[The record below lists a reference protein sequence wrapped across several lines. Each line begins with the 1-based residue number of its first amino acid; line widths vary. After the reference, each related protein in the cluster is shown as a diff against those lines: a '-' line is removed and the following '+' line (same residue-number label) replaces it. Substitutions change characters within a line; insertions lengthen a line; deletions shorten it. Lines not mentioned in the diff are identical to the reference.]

1 MADTVQNL
9 LTKNQAYATDN
20 YGVPPDFDTLSS
32 LPKHQAVAIISCMD
46 PRLVPEEYFKFH
58 KGEHPVIRVAGGRV
72 KDALRSLLVLEHH
85 LGLGGIVVVHHT
97 DCGMTH
103 ASDSQ
108 FKATF
113 KARATTAEQ
122 AAQIDAIDFDE
133 IHGKDVRASVK
144 SDVRYLKE
152 SPWFGKE
159 LKVVG
164 LVFDL
169 NTGSVEQ
176 VQ

>member
-1 MADTVQNL
+1 MSDTVQNL
-9 LTKNQAYATDN
+9 LAKNQAYAADN
-20 YGVPPDFDTLSS
+20 YGIPPNFDTLSS
-32 LPKHQAVAIISCMD
+32 LPRNQAVAIISCMD

-58 KGEHPVIRVAGGRV
+58 KGEYPVIRVAGGRV

-85 LGLGGIVVVHHT
+85 LGLGGVAVVHHT

-103 ASDSQ
+103 ASDAE

-113 KARATTAEQ
+113 KARAATAEQ
-122 AAQIDAIDFDE
+122 VAEIDAIDFDE
-133 IHGKDVRASVK
+133 IHSKDVRASVK
-144 SDVRYLKE
+144 SDVKYLKE

-159 LKVVG
+159 INIVG

-169 NTGSVEQ
+169 NTGKVEQ